1 MSFRLYVATDEMQ
14 SYVSAIAQPMMQLS
28 GVYNRPS

>member
-14 SYVSAIAQPMMQLS
+14 SYVSAIAKPVMQQSLM
-28 GVYNRPS
+28 YNRPS